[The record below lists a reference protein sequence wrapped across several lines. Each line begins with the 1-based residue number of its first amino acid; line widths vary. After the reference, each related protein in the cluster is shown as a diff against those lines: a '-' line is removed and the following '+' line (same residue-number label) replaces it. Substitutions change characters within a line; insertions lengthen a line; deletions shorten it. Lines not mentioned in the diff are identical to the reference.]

1 MKTELGPLLY
11 SFFEDYLKCQKG
23 MRPSSLKSYRDS
35 LKLFVLF
42 VAEKTGRKVSRLT
55 LTDLTCAQVLGFLQ
69 SLETERDNHEAG

>member
-23 MRPSSLKSYRDS
+23 LRPSSLKSYRDS